1 MYDIT
6 ENEIDS
12 FLKKYEL
19 TDQINIQSNVFEVYE
34 HRLNIILRSMKLSI
48 VLSILLLAIES
59 SLIFFIILME
69 YRFNSKEL
77 ALQKILGYSVLERNR
92 KLILITLLSSMLSI
106 LIMFVILKLGGFKI
120 GIHFIWIAIVLA
132 LIEILYLINRA
143 IAIEKR
149 RLTSILKG
157 ERV

>member
-1 MYDIT
+1 
-6 ENEIDS
+6 
-12 FLKKYEL
+12 
-19 TDQINIQSNVFEVYE
+19 
-34 HRLNIILRSMKLSI
+34 MKLSI

-120 GIHFIWIAIVLA
+120 DIHFIWIGIVLA